1 MIPCDSKGLP
11 VTSLQKT
18 IANNIKSKTYHE
30 SLTYIYIYYWFS
42 FMAHRDYYIYIYQHS
57 FWSSIFSS
65 YIINYPKKPGFW
77 MCFFPER
84 APSSLNWGLQ
94 SQHVGT
100 PGSRSSQGT
109 LRMPRRR
116 APRKDQAE
124 ALEVEVAIIIYI
136 YTYIYINNYTWWIRI
151 IYSHIQPYLIRYD
164 HIWSCIII

>member
-1 MIPCDSKGLP
+1 MWLQRSSSYKFTENHSKQNQELNVSWIIDIYIYIILLIFLHGTQRLLYYY
-11 VTSLQKT
+11 S
-18 IANNIKSKTYHE
+18 
-30 SLTYIYIYYWFS
+30 TYIYMIIYV
-42 FMAHRDYYIYIYQHS
+42 YQHL

-77 MCFFPER
+77 MCLFPER

-136 YTYIYINNYTWWIRI
+136 YIYII
-151 IYSHIQPYLIRYD
+151 IHDRLESYIVIYNHI
-164 HIWSCIII
+164 

>member
-1 MIPCDSKGLP
+1 MWLQRSSSYKFTENHSKQNQELNVSWIIDIYIYYITDFP
-11 VTSLQKT
+11 SWHAETIILLQ
-18 IANNIKSKTYHE
+18 
-30 SLTYIYIYYWFS
+30 YIYIY
-42 FMAHRDYYIYIYQHS
+42 MIIYVYQHL

-77 MCFFPER
+77 MCLFPER

-136 YTYIYINNYTWWIRI
+136 YIHIYNYTW
-151 IYSHIQPYLIRYD
+151 
-164 HIWSCIII
+164 